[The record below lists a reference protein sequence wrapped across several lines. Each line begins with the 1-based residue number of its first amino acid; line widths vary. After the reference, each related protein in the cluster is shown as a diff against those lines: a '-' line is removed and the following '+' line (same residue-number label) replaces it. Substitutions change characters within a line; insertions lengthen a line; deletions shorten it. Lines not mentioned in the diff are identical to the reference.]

1 MGTQVRPAA
10 PPRSSLLDLS
20 PTTDRVAATNGHAVT
35 RTRPISP
42 SIWTGG
48 LILGALTFA
57 AWSVH
62 RWVSSDGT
70 SQDGITATAVRG
82 DLPVVVIERGDLESS
97 KTVEVR
103 CEVEG
108 EQIKITDTIPDG
120 SRVSKGQVVVRFDTD
135 KLSRTYA
142 EQEVKWRTADAKGK
156 AAEEDLE
163 VAKNKA
169 ESEVAKARLAVRL
182 AKIDLRKYLEGDY
195 LQDKRNY
202 EGEVLLADEE
212 LRRAEE
218 RLQYSE
224 RLHRKGYVA
233 SGEVEADRVAV
244 IKATNTLNTAK
255 EKVRVLEEFSRER
268 QIAELSS
275 NAGETE
281 RELERTIRSQASTVA
296 KAESEYRGA
305 TATAAVE
312 KALLEKLKQQLE
324 RCEVTAPED
333 GILVY
338 DRSRPWDTS
347 GRIQSGGIVHFQ
359 RVLFTLPD
367 LSQMQVKVKIHESS
381 VKRVKA
387 GQKAEIR
394 ADAYSDAVL
403 HGTVETVATL
413 AENRGFWDQR
423 GVKEYESIIKMD
435 QNCSEPRQR
444 RAARSNSSG
453 RRERGTPLLLRRGG
467 QVNRATTDFHRRE

>member
-1 MGTQVRPAA
+1 MATQVRPTIQPRPATQLSLQTETA
-10 PPRSSLLDLS
+10 PSN
-20 PTTDRVAATNGHAVT
+20 NGHPVT
-35 RTRPISP
+35 RARQVPASLWR
-42 SIWTGG
+42 SG
-48 LILGALTFA
+48 LILAAVALA
-57 AWSVH
+57 AWSLH
-62 RWVSSDGT
+62 RWANSET
-70 SQDGITATAVRG
+70 TPQDGITASVLVG
-82 DLPVVVIERGDLESS
+82 DLPVVVTERGDLESS

-120 SRVSKGQVVVRFDTD
+120 SRVSKGQVVLRFDTD
-135 KLSRTYA
+135 KLARTYA

-169 ESEVAKARLAVRL
+169 ESEIAKAQLAVRL
-182 AKIDLRKYLEGDY
+182 AKIDLRKYLEGEY

-212 LRRAEE
+212 LRRAEA

-224 RLHRKGYVA
+224 RLQTKGYVSTA
-233 SGEVEADRVAV
+233 EVEADRVAV
-244 IKATNTLNTAK
+244 IKARNTLNTAK

-275 NAGETE
+275 NAEETE
-281 RELERTIRSQASTVA
+281 RELERTKRSQASAVA
-296 KAESEYRGA
+296 KAESEFRGT

-312 KALLEKLKQQLE
+312 KNLLEKLKQQLD

-338 DRSRPWDTS
+338 DRNRPWDTS
-347 GRIQSGGIVHFQ
+347 GRIQPGGIVHFQ

-381 VKRVKA
+381 VKKVKA

-394 ADAYSDAVL
+394 ADAYAGAVL
-403 HGTVETVATL
+403 H
-413 AENRGFWDQR
+413 
-423 GVKEYESIIKMD
+423 
-435 QNCSEPRQR
+435 
-444 RAARSNSSG
+444 
-453 RRERGTPLLLRRGG
+453 
-467 QVNRATTDFHRRE
+467 